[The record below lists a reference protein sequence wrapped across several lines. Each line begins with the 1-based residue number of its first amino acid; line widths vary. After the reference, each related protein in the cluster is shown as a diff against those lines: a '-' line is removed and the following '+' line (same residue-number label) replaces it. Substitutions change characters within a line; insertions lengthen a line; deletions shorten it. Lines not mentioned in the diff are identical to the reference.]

1 MQRIFGLLIV
11 LGLGATVAAT
21 AAEYNPVSTYPVSI
35 GPEMHRVIVGFRATA
50 NNSVVQ
56 TFKPHDRAQSVTIVQ
71 AQTSVADVSG
81 LASRAGLSMKKSR
94 QLTPS
99 MHVILLQQTLYGA
112 DVESALSALRA
123 DPAVEFADIDERRYP
138 ASLPNDPLF
147 VATSGATGQW
157 YMQTPSSATTDL
169 AATDA
174 VSAWA
179 ITTGDTGTV
188 IADVDTGVRFDH
200 PDLLRAGLGTGGR
213 LLPGYDFVS
222 GDENRSSGAQLGTY
236 LVANDGDGWD
246 PDPTDPGDWISAT
259 DQQNALFPSSSCPT
273 ADSSWHGTRVVGI
286 LGAITNNSV
295 GVAGMT
301 WGSWILPVRALGKCG
316 GYDSDIIAGIE
327 WAAGMSVS
335 TAATPVPNNPYPA
348 NIINLSLGGTG
359 ACISAYQI
367 ALKAVTGMGALVV
380 VSAGNASTAVGAP
393 ANCSVLVPGVIAIA
407 GLRNVGTKVGYSS
420 FGPEVG
426 ISAPAGN
433 CVNTGGAC
441 LRSIDTTTNLGKT
454 SPGQNSYTNQT
465 NTNLG
470 TSFSAPIVSGIAG
483 LMRAVNGNL
492 TPKQLVAR
500 LESSATPFPANTNAL
515 PVCPAS
521 VAGTEECSCPS
532 SGECGTGMANA
543 LSAVNAALK
552 PIAAVAFPATYT
564 AVSAVVFNGSGSAAA
579 CNRTIASYAWTASGG
594 LTITSGANSS
604 QASVTGSG
612 TLTLTVTD
620 SQGATDAATITV
632 GATSATSTA
641 PTTAGNNACT
651 SAVSFTPVAPTVTEA
666 FVPATA
672 GPSVASTLT
681 ITLSNS
687 NGFALT
693 QSDFID
699 TLPSS
704 LSVAGKGATTCTGAT
719 VSLVASGTSIALT
732 GAIIPAK
739 GTCTVT
745 VPVSSTAT
753 GSYTSNIAANA
764 LTTGPAGGNTATAT
778 ATLSVTAPVAPTITE
793 TFAPASVSTNSNST
807 LTISLSNSNAYPLT
821 QVALTD
827 ALPSG
832 LSVATSPAATNTCN
846 GSVSSATGSAAL
858 ASGTIPASGS
868 CTITVSVS
876 SGTAGTYTNTIAA
889 SALTSAQQ
897 ASNTAAASGSLTVTA
912 PSHGGGA
919 LDWLDLTFFAGVLVA
934 GRRRFAQGR
943 AALLWSSRKMVR

>member
-1 MQRIFGLLIV
+1 MQRILGLLVV

-50 NNSVVQ
+50 NNSAAQ
-56 TFKPHDRAQSVTIVQ
+56 TFKPHDRAQIVTIVQ
-71 AQTSVADVSG
+71 AQTSVADVSS
-81 LASRAGLSMKKSR
+81 LASRVGISMKKSR

-99 MHVILLQQTLYGA
+99 MHVILLNQTLYGA
-112 DVESALSALRA
+112 DVESVLNALRA
-123 DPAVEFADIDERRYP
+123 DPAVEFADIDQRRYP
-138 ASLPNDPLF
+138 MSLPDDPLF
-147 VATSGATGQW
+147 VATPGVATGQW
-157 YMQTPSSATTDL
+157 YMQTPSSTTTDL

-179 ITTGDTGTV
+179 ITTGNTGTV

-222 GDENRSSGAQLGTY
+222 GDESSSGAQLGTY

-259 DQQNALFPSSSCPT
+259 DQQNALFPSSSCPI
-273 ADSSWHGTRVVGI
+273 ANSSWHGTRVVGI

-295 GVAGMT
+295 GIAGMT
-301 WGSWILPVRALGKCG
+301 WGSWILPVRALGKCS

-327 WAAGMSVS
+327 WAAGISVS
-335 TAATPVPNNPYPA
+335 TAASPVPDNPYPA

-359 ACISAYQI
+359 SCISAYQI
-367 ALKAVTGMGALVV
+367 ALNKVTSLGALIV

-393 ANCSVLVPGVIAIA
+393 ANCSPLVPGLIAVA

-433 CVNTGGAC
+433 CVNSSGAC
-441 LRSIDTTTNLGKT
+441 LRSIDTTTNLGT
-454 SPGQNSYTNQT
+454 TTPGQNSYTNQT
-465 NTNLG
+465 NSNLG

-500 LESSATPFPANTNAL
+500 LESSATPFPPNTNAL

-521 VAGTEECSCPS
+521 VTGTEECSCPP

-543 LSAVNAALK
+543 LSAVNAALN

-564 AVSAVVFNGSGSAAA
+564 AVSAVVFNASGSAAA

-594 LTITSGANSS
+594 LTITSGANGS
-604 QASVTGSG
+604 QVSVTGSG
-612 TLTLTVTD
+612 TLMLTVTD
-620 SQGATDAATITV
+620 SQGATDTATITV

-641 PTTAGNNACT
+641 PSTAGNNACT
-651 SAVSFTPVAPTVTEA
+651 STVSFTPVAPTITEA
-666 FVPATA
+666 FMPTTV
-672 GPSVASTLT
+672 GPTVASTLT
-681 ITLSNS
+681 ITLNNS
-687 NGFALT
+687 NAFALT
-693 QSDFID
+693 QSDLID

-704 LSVAGKGATTCTGAT
+704 LSVAGNGATTCAGVT
-719 VSLVASGTSIALT
+719 VSVVASGTSIALT

-745 VPVSSTAT
+745 VPVSSTTA
-753 GSYTSNIAANA
+753 GSYMSNIAANA
-764 LTTGPAGGNTATAT
+764 LTTGPAGGNTATAS
-778 ATLSVTAPVAPTITE
+778 ATLSVTAPVAPTITA

-846 GSVSSATGSAAL
+846 GSVSSGTGSAAL

-897 ASNTAAASGSLTVTA
+897 ASNTVAASGSLTVTA

-919 LDWLDLTFFAGVLVA
+919 LDWLDLTFFAGVLLA
-934 GRRRFAQGR
+934 GRRRLTQGR
-943 AALLWSSRKMVR
+943 PSLL